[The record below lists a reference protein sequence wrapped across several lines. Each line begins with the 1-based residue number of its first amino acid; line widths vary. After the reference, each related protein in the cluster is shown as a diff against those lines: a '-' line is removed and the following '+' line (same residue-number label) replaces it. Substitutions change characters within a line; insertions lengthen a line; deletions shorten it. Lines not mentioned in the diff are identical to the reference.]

1 MPVPGLSYP
10 LPPARTTHRISKQAE
25 ALGGYLYTCSSS
37 LARGHGRPMPSWGL
51 EELEVLALELYTG
64 DGA

>member
-1 MPVPGLSYP
+1 MTVGEGSADFCL
-10 LPPARTTHRISKQAE
+10 
-25 ALGGYLYTCSSS
+25 LGKLYTCSSS

-51 EELEVLALELYTG
+51 EELEVLALEPYTG